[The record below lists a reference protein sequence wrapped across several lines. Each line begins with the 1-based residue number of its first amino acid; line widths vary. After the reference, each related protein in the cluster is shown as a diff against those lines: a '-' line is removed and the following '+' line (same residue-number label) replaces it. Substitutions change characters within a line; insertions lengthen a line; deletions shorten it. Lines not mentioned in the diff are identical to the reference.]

1 MAGDLGDGGASASPV
16 APASKVQAPKTPV
29 PGTGAPLASAPL
41 TLVPM
46 ALLLCAVSYATESQG
61 AFYPGP
67 FHLFVVLVGAALLA
81 SVGVARSWRWA
92 RTVLGDPLV
101 IMAGAL
107 ALVTVVSSTAAGH
120 AADAIGPVCL
130 LLMMAAVVAVVK
142 ALRPEHRHL
151 LVTGVVVIA
160 VVVAAIGWVA
170 LVTRRQPD
178 ALTSQGLWRA
188 ASTLTYENALAAF
201 LTAPALL
208 CLDRLM
214 TASSRSLVWSEAAY
228 VLLLGIGASLSRG
241 GVLGLVVGLAVLTA
255 FRGLRTVAR
264 VGPPVVA
271 SLIALAGLAPG
282 LPVGSSRHAL
292 LACAGLVV
300 GGVAAAWTFRS
311 RRLQVGAAVAGTA
324 VVGAIVAVVSTGHVA
339 GDIAQARFSAA
350 SSDRAHE
357 WEAAFDVARHHLLLG
372 VGTARVLLQWQEGGK
387 IFTATF
393 AHNEFLQ
400 LLVQDGI
407 VGLVVLLCGLAWIVV
422 RLAHLRGRS
431 DGVNGWSAE
440 CAMASLIALL
450 VQSALDFL
458 WHLPV
463 IPVLMAVVL
472 ATVTATS
479 ERAAVPR
486 TGDGATGAGAGTAVA
501 APPTTSPATPTA
513 TMALTTRRL

>member
-1 MAGDLGDGGASASPV
+1 M
-16 APASKVQAPKTPV
+16 
-29 PGTGAPLASAPL
+29 

-46 ALLLCAVSYATESQG
+46 ALLLCALSYATEAQG

-81 SVGVARSWRWA
+81 SLGLARSRRWA
-92 RTVLGDPLV
+92 RLVLGDPLV
-101 IMAGAL
+101 IMAAAL
-107 ALVTVVSSTAAGH
+107 ALVSVVSSTTAGH

-142 ALRPEHRHL
+142 ALRPEHRQL
-151 LVTGVVVIA
+151 LVTGVVLIA
-160 VVVAAIGWVA
+160 VAVAAVGWVA
-170 LVTRRQPD
+170 LVTRHQPD

-214 TASSRSLVWSEAAY
+214 TAPSRDLVWSEAAY

-241 GVLGLVVGLAVLTA
+241 GVLGLVVGIAVLGA
-255 FRGLRTVAR
+255 FRGPRSLPRL
-264 VGPPVVA
+264 GPPVVA

-282 LPVGSSRHAL
+282 VPVGSSPHAL
-292 LACAGLVV
+292 VAWAGLLA
-300 GGVAAAWTFRS
+300 GGVAAAWTFGS
-311 RRLQVGAAVAGTA
+311 RRLRVGAAVAGAA
-324 VVGAIVAVVSTGHVA
+324 VLGAIVAVVSTGHVA
-339 GDIAQARFSAA
+339 GEIAQARFSAA

-357 WEAAFDVARHHLLLG
+357 WAAAFDVARHHLLLG

-387 IFTATF
+387 TFTATF

-400 LLVQDGI
+400 LLLQNGI
-407 VGLVVLLCGLAWIVV
+407 IGLVVLLSGLAWIFV

-431 DGVNGWSAE
+431 DATSGWSAE
-440 CAMASLIALL
+440 CAIASLVALL

-479 ERAAVPR
+479 QGAVGRRASWGGV
-486 TGDGATGAGAGTAVA
+486 TA
-501 APPTTSPATPTA
+501 
-513 TMALTTRRL
+513 MTTRRP